1 MNLPFETQG
10 RSRRL
15 KPLFHNMK
23 WGPRKVF
30 VPRRAPQSPIPFQKQ
45 LWGVPAVVQWVKNL
59 TAVAQVAAEVRVPSL
74 AQHSGLEGSSI
85 AKSMMQVIGME

>member
-1 MNLPFETQG
+1 M
-10 RSRRL
+10 
-15 KPLFHNMK
+15 
-23 WGPRKVF
+23 
-30 VPRRAPQSPIPFQKQ
+30 
-45 LWGVPAVVQWVKNL
+45 VQWVKNL